1 MNRIKSPV
9 LALADA
15 CPPLLGAAFGHR
27 GLISLYAIV
36 GKKSSIAAVLSEKYF
51 IRITLK
57 LNLSLQIRGPNI
69 PIRGPESLAL
79 IVAGAVCRHFAG
91 PVPAYIIYGLA
102 FVLIDTA
109 PADLYKWVIFSQW
122 AGNYQAFFLC
132 AVLVFDC

>member
-27 GLISLYAIV
+27 GLTLLYSIV
-36 GKKSSIAAVLSEKYF
+36 GKKSRGAAVFAEKNF
-51 IRITLK
+51 IRISLK
-57 LNLSLQIRGPNI
+57 LNLPLQICGPYI
-69 PIRGPESLAL
+69 PIRGPESFAL
-79 IVAGAVCRHFAG
+79 IVAGAVRRHVAG
-91 PVPAYIIYGLA
+91 PVPAYIIYRLA

-109 PADLYKWVIFSQW
+109 AADLYKWVIFTQR
-122 AGNYQAFFLC
+122 AGYHKAFFFG